1 MFDPASLGDA
11 ELIDA
16 LRDKTREEAVAAA
29 ERLALIAAIVARHC
43 DDEDD
48 GIAHAVIDGWE
59 YATADVCAACGLT
72 KQAAAGQMRIA
83 IALRDRLP
91 KVGALLAAGEISAR
105 IAAAITWRTR
115 LVIHDD
121 ALALIDAALAGIAP
135 TLGALSQKNLEDSVD
150 VWIEKFDPTAVS
162 GARSAAQSRYLEFG
176 GAEDP
181 TGTTGVFGRLLAT
194 DAAILKA
201 RLAAIAA
208 TVCEA
213 DPRTKAQRL
222 ADALGVLAADPH
234 ADRLPCLCGDAN
246 CAAAG
251 KDPRAASVI
260 VHVLTDAP
268 PDASTDRGPAEP
280 EPRPDPAPDSGSDGE
295 NPDPPAAAPSDP
307 ERRTP
312 SYGVAAATGSPA
324 VLLGGGVVPA
334 PLVSDLVAAGARVT
348 TVSGVADLLAE
359 PGYRPSAR
367 LTTWVRTRD
376 LVCSF
381 PGCNHP
387 AHRCDLDHC
396 VPWPAGAT
404 HPGNLS
410 AKCRTHHLLKTFGGW
425 DDCQHPDGTHTW
437 ISPTGHSY
445 QTVPLS
451 RILFPDRPL
460 DTAPPPPPAPVVT
473 TGDRGLAMPRRRRTR
488 AQAHTARIK
497 AARRLNEHE
506 NAQPPPF

>member
-16 LRDKTREEAVAAA
+16 LRDKTRDEAIAAA

-91 KVGALLAAGEISAR
+91 KVGALLAAGEISAK

-115 LVIHDD
+115 LVIHED
-121 ALALIDAALAGIAP
+121 ALALIDAALAAIAP

-150 VWIEKFDPTAVS
+150 VWIEKFDPTAVL

-181 TGTTGVFGRLLAT
+181 GGTTGVFGRLLAT

-201 RLAAIAA
+201 RLGAIAA

-213 DPRTKAQRL
+213 DPRTRAQRL

-246 CAAAG
+246 CAAAAE
-251 KDPRAASVI
+251 DPRAASVI

-268 PDASTDRGPAEP
+268 PDATTDRDPAEP
-280 EPRPDPAPDSGSDGE
+280 EPRPDPE
-295 NPDPPAAAPSDP
+295 PDPAPPRKP
-307 ERRTP
+307 ELRTT
-312 SYGVAAATGSPA
+312 TGSPG
-324 VLLGGGVVPA
+324 VLLGGGVLPA
-334 PLVSDLVAAGARVT
+334 PLLGDLVAAGARVT
-348 TVSGVADLLAE
+348 AVSGVADQPGE
-359 PGYRPSAR
+359 PGYRPSAK

-387 AHRCDLDHC
+387 ADRCDLDHC

-437 ISPTGHSY
+437 TSPTGHSY

-460 DTAPPPPPAPVVT
+460 DTRPPPPAPVVT

-488 AQAHTARIK
+488 AQAHTARIT
-497 AARRLNEHE
+497 AARRLNQQLIDE
-506 NAQPPPF
+506 NAEAPPF

>member
-16 LRDKTREEAVAAA
+16 LRDKTRAEAVVAA

-91 KVGALLAAGEISAR
+91 KVGALLAVGEISAR

-121 ALALIDAALAGIAP
+121 ALALIDAALAGIAH
-135 TLGALSQKNLEDSVD
+135 TLGALSQKNLEDSID

-181 TGTTGVFGRLLAT
+181 GGTTGVFGRLLAT

-208 TVCEA
+208 TVCDA
-213 DPRTKAQRL
+213 DPRTKTQRL

-268 PDASTDRGPAEP
+268 PDAGTARGPAEA
-280 EPRPDPAPDSGSDGE
+280 EPRPDSASSC
-295 NPDPPAAAPSDP
+295 
-307 ERRTP
+307 
-312 SYGVAAATGSPA
+312 SPA
-324 VLLGGGVVPA
+324 VLLGGGVLPA
-334 PLVSDLVAAGARVT
+334 PLVGDLVAAGARVT
-348 TVSGVADLLAE
+348 TVSGVTDLPAE
-359 PGYRPSAR
+359 PGYRPSAK

-437 ISPTGHSY
+437 TSPTGHSY

-460 DTAPPPPPAPVVT
+460 DTRPPSPAPIVT

-497 AARRLNEHE
+497 AARRLNEQAIHE
-506 NAQPPPF
+506 NGQPPPF

>member
-1 MFDPASLGDA
+1 MFDPAFLGDV

-16 LRDKTREEAVAAA
+16 LRDKTRSEAVAAA

-91 KVGALLAAGEISAR
+91 KVGALLAAGEISAK

-115 LVIHDD
+115 LVIHED
-121 ALALIDAALAGIAP
+121 ALALIDAALAGIAS

-181 TGTTGVFGRLLAT
+181 GGTTGVFGRLLAT

-208 TVCEA
+208 TVCDA
-213 DPRTKAQRL
+213 DPRTKTQRL

-280 EPRPDPAPDSGSDGE
+280 EPRPDPAPDGGSGGRKPELRTRSF
-295 NPDPPAAAPSDP
+295 PAAA
-307 ERRTP
+307 
-312 SYGVAAATGSPA
+312 ANGSPG
-324 VLLGGGVVPA
+324 VLLGGGVLPA

-348 TVSGVADLLAE
+348 TVSGVADQPGE
-359 PGYRPSAR
+359 PGYRPSAK

-381 PGCNHP
+381 PGCNQA
-387 AHRCDLDHC
+387 AHRCDVDHC

-437 ISPTGHSY
+437 TSPTGHSY

-451 RILFPDRPL
+451 RILFPDRTL
-460 DTAPPPPPAPVVT
+460 DTPPPPPAAPIVT

-488 AQAHTARIK
+488 AQAHTARIH
-497 AARRLNEHE
+497 AARRLNQQAIDE
-506 NAQPPPF
+506 NAEPPPF

>member
-16 LRDKTREEAVAAA
+16 LRDKTRAEAVVAA

-91 KVGALLAAGEISAR
+91 KVGALLAVGEVSAR

-181 TGTTGVFGRLLAT
+181 GGTTGVFGRLLAT

-208 TVCEA
+208 TVCDA
-213 DPRTKAQRL
+213 DPRTKTQRL

-260 VHVLTDAP
+260 VHVLTDAS
-268 PDASTDRGPAEP
+268 PDAGTARGPAEA
-280 EPRPDPAPDSGSDGE
+280 EPRPDPAPDS
-295 NPDPPAAAPSDP
+295 APSC
-307 ERRTP
+307 
-312 SYGVAAATGSPA
+312 SPA
-324 VLLGGGVVPA
+324 VLLGGGVLPA
-334 PLVSDLVAAGARVT
+334 PLVGDLVAAGARVT
-348 TVSGVADLLAE
+348 TVSGVTDLPVE
-359 PGYRPSAR
+359 PGYRPSAK

-437 ISPTGHSY
+437 TSPTGHSY

-460 DTAPPPPPAPVVT
+460 DTRPPPPAPIVT

-497 AARRLNEHE
+497 AARRLNEQAIHE